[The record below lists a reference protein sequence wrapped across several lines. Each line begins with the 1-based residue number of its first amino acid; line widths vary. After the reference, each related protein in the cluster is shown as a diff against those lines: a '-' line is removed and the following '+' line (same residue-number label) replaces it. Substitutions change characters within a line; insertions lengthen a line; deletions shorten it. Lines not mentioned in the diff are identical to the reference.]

1 MMATRKT
8 ALTLASITRLAAIG
22 AITLPAALTGLAGA
36 PAPWSGAAVARSIVV
51 TASAGQHGAVA
62 ASPADPPWTR

>member
-22 AITLPAALTGLAGA
+22 AITLPAVLTGLAGA
-36 PAPWSGAAVARSIVV
+36 PAPWSGAAAAQSVVV
-51 TASAGQHGAVA
+51 TASAAQHGAVA